1 MPGAEEVVVRETALE
16 RVGVGRLV
24 GFVCVWGRG
33 KGEKWG
39 EEERGGV
46 MDGVREQAKGK
57 EKFCVLTKGR
67 EVWKS

>member
-1 MPGAEEVVVRETALE
+1 MCV
-16 RVGVGRLV
+16 
-24 GFVCVWGRG
+24 VWGRG

-57 EKFCVLTKGR
+57 EKFCVLSKGGR
-67 EVWKS
+67 